1 MLPMSFLSNSVKIF
15 DKESFYMDSNRYLR
29 IALSWF
35 MLTFMSAWAW
45 ALPNGNWKLDSATS
59 THFVEITQGSELS
72 KLASRYRDGGFQSA
86 GGQWVGFDKWYRPKW
101 TDTHVTWMTQVSPEF
116 GVLWGASTGERAE
129 KYSIAPSLKLGAVYQ
144 TKVGLNAY
152 FSIRATTV
160 IGGRMKEKT
169 CTANYG
175 DIGGIE
181 QVNCRLAASEMTPAE
196 TLKYL
201 TNGLPPDRHNFWVRY
216 TLTF

>member
-1 MLPMSFLSNSVKIF
+1 MKFNRLLPTAF
-15 DKESFYMDSNRYLR
+15 
-29 IALSWF
+29 SWI
-35 MLTFMSAWAW
+35 MLTSMPVWAW
-45 ALPNGNWKLDSATS
+45 DFPNRAWLLEPVSS
-59 THFVEITQGSELS
+59 THLVEIAQGSELS
-72 KLASRYRDGGFQSA
+72 KLASRYRDGGFERA

-101 TDTHVTWMTQVSPEF
+101 ADTRVTWMTQVSPEF

-129 KYSIAPSLKLGAVYQ
+129 KYNIASSLKLGAVYQ

-152 FSIRATTV
+152 FSIRATSV

-201 TNGLPPDRHNFWVRY
+201 TNGLPPDRHNVWVRY
-216 TLTF
+216 VLTF